1 MKIMHLILM
10 PEATQLIKLRPMK
23 EKYEAWLTCGE
34 AYSVSLHMEAMG
46 INSKAT
52 YVRQALLAG
61 APRFDLEF
69 STQVGSLALAL
80 NRLTAQGAANCSIDA
95 SENEKIRRLVR
106 NLIKA
111 INKRLRDEGK
121 LS

>member
-1 MKIMHLILM
+1 MI
-10 PEATQLIKLRPMK
+10 ELRPMK
-23 EKYEAWLTCGE
+23 EKYESWLTGE
-34 AYSVSLHMEAMG
+34 EAHSVSLHMEAMG
-46 INSKAT
+46 ITSKAA

-69 STQVGSLALAL
+69 SMQVGSLALAL
-80 NRLTAQGAANCSIDA
+80 NRLATQVAADCSIDA

-111 INKRLRDEGK
+111 INKRLREEGK